1 MPVTGEILEQLGD
14 NTHRASWWLS
24 SDLIETRTSSK
35 AGIVLNSPRLN
46 GCGALF
52 IVTYTL
58 TEEQSMSVVD
68 FSLEGKVAIV
78 TGGSRGIGRSIA
90 IGLAEAGANVAIAA
104 RKPEALEEAVAAVNA
119 TGRRGI
125 GIPTNVRELDS
136 LQALV
141 DQTKAEFG
149 RVDILVNNAAT
160 NPIFGPVDNVDERAW
175 DVVMNTNVKSAF
187 FLAKAA
193 REAMKE
199 HGEGGSIINVSS
211 VGGIRASA
219 QLPIYSVSKAAI
231 IMLTQVLATQWGE
244 DNIRVNCIAPGLIKT
259 DFSRA
264 LWDSGD
270 AAGVESNDVALGRI
284 GMPDEMAGGVVY
296 LVSPAA
302 SFVTGQTLVLDGGGI
317 L

>member
-1 MPVTGEILEQLGD
+1 MPV
-14 NTHRASWWLS
+14 A
-24 SDLIETRTSSK
+24 
-35 AGIVLNSPRLN
+35 
-46 GCGALF
+46 
-52 IVTYTL
+52 
-58 TEEQSMSVVD
+58 D
-68 FSLEGKVAIV
+68 FSLAGKVAIV

-104 RKPEALEEAVAAVNA
+104 RKPESLEEAIGAVEA
-119 TGRRGI
+119 TGQRGLAV
-125 GIPTNVRELDS
+125 PTNVRALDS

-160 NPIFGPVDNVDERAW
+160 NPVFGPVDNVDERAW
-175 DVVMNTNVKSAF
+175 DVVMNTNMKSPF
-187 FLAKAA
+187 FLSLAGRDAIRA
-193 REAMKE
+193 
-199 HGEGGSIINVSS
+199 HGEGGSIVNVSS

-219 QLPIYSVSKAAI
+219 MLPIYSVSKAAL
-231 IMLTQVLATQWGE
+231 IMMTQVFATQWGE

-264 LWDSGD
+264 LWQDREGDGD
-270 AAGVESNDVALGRI
+270 AIPNDVALGRI

-296 LVSPAA
+296 LASPAA
-302 SFVTGQTLVLDGGGI
+302 AFVTGQTLVLDGGGV